1 MDAATDRTLPSFA
14 IRAAALVREGRSA
27 DAVHLCADGIRLWP
41 DYLTGYLLLADAYAA
56 LGHANDADVILAEA
70 RRRFPY
76 YREEARERVQQEV
89 VQEAVQEAVQEVV
102 QEVVQENVQEEVQ
115 EEALEL
121 VHIPVAQPPAPTP
134 KPAASQISLLRIV
147 NTAQHLDDVRQI
159 RSSSVRLIPGL
170 EYTSLRFENT
180 RGRGRREISV
190 LPEPPVFREF
200 HPAQRPR
207 RTDGG
212 APQRRPL
219 SLEELAAR
227 LEQARIPRT
236 TDAPGT
242 QSPASSSSLSA
253 PSSPHTASGS
263 PIMTET
269 LAKIYASQGA
279 YEIAL
284 EAYRTLQ
291 RTKPEK
297 ADDYQ
302 RIIDDLQRKLDA

>member
-1 MDAATDRTLPSFA
+1 VDAATDRTLPSFA

-76 YREEARERVQQEV
+76 YREEGREK
-89 VQEAVQEAVQEVV
+89 VQEVV
-102 QEVVQENVQEEVQ
+102 QEVVQEIVQEEVQ
-115 EEALEL
+115 EKAPKL
-121 VHIPVAQPPAPTP
+121 VHIPVALPPAPTP

-200 HPAQRPR
+200 HPTQRPR
-207 RTDGG
+207 RTDSG

-236 TDAPGT
+236 TDAPGA
-242 QSPASSSSLSA
+242 QSPAPSSPHTA